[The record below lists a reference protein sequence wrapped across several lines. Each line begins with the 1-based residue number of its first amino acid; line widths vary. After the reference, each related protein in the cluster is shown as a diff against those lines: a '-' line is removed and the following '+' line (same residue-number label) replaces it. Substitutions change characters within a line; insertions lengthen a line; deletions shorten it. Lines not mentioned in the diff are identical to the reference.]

1 MARFFTTICQQIAS
15 LMRMGVLLIAGL
27 LASTAL
33 PQTVSQT
40 QASDDATIIMYHRF
54 GENQLPATNIPLDVF
69 DAHLAIIKDE
79 GWEVLPLHDL
89 ITRLKTGIEIPDKA
103 LAITVDDAFL
113 SVYTEAF
120 PRLKAYGYPFTIFV
134 ATQAIDQR
142 RKNYASWEQIREM
155 HVAGVEI
162 GSQSHT
168 HPHLHRLHPDEARQ
182 EIITSNARFQQE
194 LGMRPRYFAYPYGE
208 YNLAVRDMLA
218 DLGFEAAFGQASG
231 VAHASTHIYEY
242 PRFAFNEYYGDAK
255 RLKTAVEARALPVSD
270 ITNPSM
276 LIASNPPILGFTV
289 SDDVEG
295 LDQLTCF
302 ATNMGKVEAVLSGQ
316 RVEIRLPQA
325 ITATRSRVNCT
336 LPLIE
341 NGETT
346 GRFRWYG
353 RQFLLN

>member
-1 MARFFTTICQQIAS
+1 MCRLFTTIYHHLAS
-15 LMRMGVLLIAGL
+15 LAVGALLVASL
-27 LASTAL
+27 LAS
-33 PQTVSQT
+33 QTPA

-54 GENQLPATNIPLDVF
+54 GEDNLPATNIPLDMF
-69 DAHLAIIKDE
+69 DAHLATIKAE
-79 GWEVLPLHDL
+79 GWEVLPLYDL
-89 ITRLKTGIEIPDKA
+89 ITRLKTGAEIPDKA

-113 SVYTEAF
+113 SVYSEAF

-134 ATQAIDQR
+134 ATQAIDQGLR
-142 RKNYASWEQIREM
+142 GYASWEQIREM
-155 HVAGVEI
+155 HAAGVEI

-168 HPHLHRLHPDEARQ
+168 HPHLHRLSLAEARQ
-182 EIITSNARFQQE
+182 EITTANARFQQE
-194 LGMRPRYFAYPYGE
+194 LGITPRYFAYPYGE

-231 VAHASTHIYEY
+231 VAHTSTHAYEY
-242 PRFAFNEYYGDAK
+242 PRFAFNAHYGSVK

-276 LIASNPPILGFTV
+276 LVASNPPILAFTV
-289 SDDVEG
+289 DDDVEA
-295 LDQLTCF
+295 LEQLACF
-302 ATNMGKVEAVLSGQ
+302 ATNMGKLETSITGQ

-325 ITATRSRVNCT
+325 ITATRSRINCT
-336 LPLIE
+336 VPLIE
-341 NGETT
+341 HGKNS